1 MPLKQTARKAQPSMF
16 KLVEIFKQEQ
26 SDTEVSI
33 AQLAT
38 GSQLPKK
45 FVDKGKKIGELKS
58 RFTHVQL

>member
-26 SDTEVSI
+26 SDTE
-33 AQLAT
+33 A

-45 FVDKGKKIGELKS
+45 FVDKDKKIGELKS